1 MRTKLLTALAALAAS
16 GFLYGSV
23 AAQTNTAPSG
33 DPKHGYAVYVVQ
45 GCYECHGYQGQG
57 NGRRGQGGGGGDV
70 GPIIAPK
77 PPAWA
82 SFVKQVRTPRQIMP
96 TYSTNILS
104 DKDAADIYAYLLSIP
119 DAKDPKAI
127 PLLNGVTLTPTG
139 AIAR

>member
-1 MRTKLLTALAALAAS
+1 MRTKLVMALAALAVS
-16 GFLYGSV
+16 GFLCGTV
-23 AAQTNTAPSG
+23 AAQTNSAPSG
-33 DPKHGYAVYVVQ
+33 DAKHGNTVYVVQ

-57 NGRRGQGGGGGDV
+57 NGRRGLGGGGGDV

-77 PPAWA
+77 PPAWTA
-82 SFVKQVRTPRQIMP
+82 FIKQVRTPRQIMP

-127 PLLNGVTLTPTG
+127 PLLNSVNLTPSG
-139 AIAR
+139 GNSR